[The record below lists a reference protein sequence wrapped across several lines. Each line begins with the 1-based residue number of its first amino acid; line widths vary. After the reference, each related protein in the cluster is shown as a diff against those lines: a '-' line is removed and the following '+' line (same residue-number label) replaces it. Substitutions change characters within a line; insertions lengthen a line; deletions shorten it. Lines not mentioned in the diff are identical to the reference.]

1 MSGWTQRCSSSGIS
15 NVCRGVPRSSARRN
29 WSGSGSSSIRRCCV
43 RQKYRYRKNVGSPPV
58 FDAFTVR
65 WTICVSGYFNLVRLS
80 TCFFDTDAS
89 FRLLYRYLHT
99 IGPKNIRT
107 FRAFNCICNF
117 LFQNFLFLFVKNWK
131 VNRVSQQYGIL
142 SMNDTVKSK
151 VGQIYFWDQVWI
163 YIHEKLILYLL
174 LLIYPLIFISVLKVR
189 NKYSKK
195 KKEEKIRINL
205 R

>member
-43 RQKYRYRKNVGSPPV
+43 RQKYRYRKNVGFPPV

-117 LFQNFLFLFVKNWK
+117 LFQKGSSCLQRIERLIAFLSNTEFCLWMIQLN
-131 VNRVSQQYGIL
+131 
-142 SMNDTVKSK
+142 VKSVK
-151 VGQIYFWDQVWI
+151 YIFGIKCESIYTRNLFFI
-163 YIHEKLILYLL
+163 YY
-174 LLIYPLIFISVLKVR
+174 Y
-189 NKYSKK
+189 
-195 KKEEKIRINL
+195 
-205 R
+205 